1 MIARRVVACAGCAA
15 LAAGAQATAAA
26 APPTHAQATA
36 AVAPAVGA
44 QATAAMA
51 PSGAQTTAAVAPP
64 THAQATAA
72 VAPPT
77 RYALGAGELRLS
89 DSRLPAG
96 SRARLSFTVRL
107 HRAVRSGRLTLTLP
121 RRWTQRASPGGLA
134 FARLPARGRASS
146 SRTRVTRDGRV
157 VRFTFTAAR
166 ARDSGSFAMRDNGI
180 PAGSYRLAFS
190 WREGATV
197 RRRGTARVVFAARRR

>member
-1 MIARRVVACAGCAA
+1 LIARRVVACAACAA
-15 LAAGAQATAAA
+15 LAAGAQATAAVAPPSRAQATA
-26 APPTHAQATA
+26 AVARPTHAQATA
-36 AVAPAVGA
+36 AVALAAGA
-44 QATAAMA
+44 
-51 PSGAQTTAAVAPP
+51 P
-64 THAQATAA
+64 ATAA

-96 SRARLSFTVRL
+96 GRARLSFTVRL

-157 VRFTFTAAR
+157 VRFAFTAAR
-166 ARDSGSFAMRDNGI
+166 ARDSGSYAMRDNGI